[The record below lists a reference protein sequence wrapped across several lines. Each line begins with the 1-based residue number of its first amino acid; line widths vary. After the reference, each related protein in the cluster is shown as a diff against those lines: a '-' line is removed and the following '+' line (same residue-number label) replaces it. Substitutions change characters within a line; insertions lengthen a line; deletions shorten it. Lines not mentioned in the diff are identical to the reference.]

1 LAESIPVWKKQ
12 YPSISQVEVDDF
24 HSLVAKSSDFPKD
37 IQEGYIH
44 PQTGDFWEQP
54 SRKVP
59 SLNGL
64 MLYTAL
70 YFYMN

>member
-44 PQTGDFWEQP
+44 PQTGEFLGATKQ
-54 SRKVP
+54 KVL